1 MSTVTLNV
9 VLRTQKLTVN
19 PSPFTP
25 LDGLDEYL
33 LNIKLSVNELCDNSS
48 FCLGSKSGF
57 FSKELINK
65 QASMTGGLV
74 GQSEHLIFPAVP
86 PIITVMLTLSS
97 VLVRCL
103 DYLVCCA
110 YTRTSLM
117 TICNE
122 N

>member
-1 MSTVTLNV
+1 
-9 VLRTQKLTVN
+9 
-19 PSPFTP
+19 
-25 LDGLDEYL
+25 
-33 LNIKLSVNELCDNSS
+33 
-48 FCLGSKSGF
+48 
-57 FSKELINK
+57 
-65 QASMTGGLV
+65 MTGGLV

-110 YTRTSLM
+110 YTRTLLM